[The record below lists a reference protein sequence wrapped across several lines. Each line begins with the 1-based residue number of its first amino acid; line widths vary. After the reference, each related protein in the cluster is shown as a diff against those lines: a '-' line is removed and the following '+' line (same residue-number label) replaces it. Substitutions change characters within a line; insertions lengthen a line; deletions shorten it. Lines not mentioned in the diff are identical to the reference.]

1 MGNPYAG
8 SIKLIQE
15 SFFTKECSD
24 EEYYKDTDRISNSS
38 LGLINYSQNGSPKKF
53 VDGFSSKKTDS
64 LELGSAVHK
73 MILEGDIYSVSAV
86 DKPTAKIGEM
96 IDAIHMLTSKGLSE
110 DDAVIEASNMV
121 DYYKGALS
129 EARIKTLWEKGREYY
144 NFLKVKNDADIVLT
158 PAMKAKLEACCK
170 SINSDLYCKKILFP
184 KGEECYREYP
194 IFGDAVANIE
204 SYDEELDFVSYKTV
218 ELKLKAKID
227 FFSID
232 HINKVVSLVDL
243 KTTGKP
249 VQTFMGYFKNVYDGQ
264 SFNPSYMT
272 GSFQDYHYY
281 RQMALYGDM
290 LMHSLLNSK
299 TINDSYKLVVKMVCV
314 ETNDPYGC
322 YAFDVDKYSLREG
335 RAEYKDLLKM
345 VAYHKINGFDKVVMA
360 NDIRRES

>member
-1 MGNPYAG
+1 MRNPYSG

-24 EEYYKDTDRISNSS
+24 EEYYKDTNRISNSS
-38 LGLINYSQNGSPKKF
+38 LGLINYAQSGSPKKF

-73 MILEGDIYSVSAV
+73 MILEGDIYSVSKV

-96 IDAIHMLTSKGLSE
+96 MDLIHKLTSSGLSE
-110 DDAVIEASNMV
+110 DEAVLEASNTV

-129 EARIKTLWEKGREYY
+129 EARLKTLWDKGREYY
-144 NFLKVKNDADIVLT
+144 NFLKVKDDSDIVLT
-158 PAMKAKLEACCK
+158 PAMKAKLKACCD
-170 SINSDLYCKKILFP
+170 SINADRYCKNILFP
-184 KGEECYREYP
+184 KGEDCFREYP
-194 IFGDAVANIE
+194 IFGSALANIE
-204 SYDEELDFVSYKTV
+204 SYDEELDFVSYKEV
-218 ELKLKAKID
+218 ELQLKAKID

-232 HINKVVSLVDL
+232 HINKVVNLVDL

-264 SFNPSYMT
+264 NYTPTYMT

-290 LMHSLLNSK
+290 LMYSLLNSK
-299 TINDSYKLVVKMVCV
+299 VIDASYKLTVKMVCV
-314 ETNDPYGC
+314 ETNDPFGC
-322 YAFDVDKYSLREG
+322 YAFEVDKYSLREG
-335 RAEYKDLLKM
+335 RAEYKDLMKM
-345 VAYHKINGFDKVVMA
+345 VAYHKLYGFDKVIMA